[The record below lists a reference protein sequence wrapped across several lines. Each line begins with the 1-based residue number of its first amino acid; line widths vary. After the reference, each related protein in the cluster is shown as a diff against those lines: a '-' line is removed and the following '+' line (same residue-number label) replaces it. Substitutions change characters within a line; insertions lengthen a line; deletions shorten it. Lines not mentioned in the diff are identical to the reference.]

1 MGYLEGEGSGKGGP
15 CCAPVQSSSTFQ
27 IKLFQIPADKRTMA
41 SVSLAGGLGRALC
54 CQLWVF

>member
-1 MGYLEGEGSGKGGP
+1 MYKYKDKSWENKQHL
-15 CCAPVQSSSTFQ
+15 
-27 IKLFQIPADKRTMA
+27 KLFQIPADKRTMA